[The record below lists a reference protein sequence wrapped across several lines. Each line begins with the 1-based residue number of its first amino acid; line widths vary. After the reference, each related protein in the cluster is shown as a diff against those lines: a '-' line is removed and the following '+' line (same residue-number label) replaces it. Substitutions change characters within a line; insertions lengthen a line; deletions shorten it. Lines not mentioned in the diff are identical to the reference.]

1 MIGGAQDA
9 ADGHAGRPPM
19 LYDPHPVGGHLSKL
33 VVHELVIQL
42 GWWEDEL
49 IKKAVRR
56 EAKRMW
62 NARMGK
68 R

>member
-9 ADGHAGRPPM
+9 AGGHVGRLPM
-19 LYDPHPVGGHLSKL
+19 LYDSYPVGGHLSKL
-33 VVHELVIQL
+33 VVHELMIQL
-42 GWWEDEL
+42 GWWEGEL

-62 NARMGK
+62 NAGMGK
-68 R
+68 H